1 MHTRP
6 IQAADRNAL
15 LAILRRTDNFR
26 PEEVD
31 VALELL
37 DASIADSDGSG
48 YHVIVA
54 HGDDGTL
61 AGYTCYGQTPM
72 TDHTW
77 DLYWIVVDPSGR
89 GKGVGRLLYEALER
103 DVRERGGKTVRLE
116 TSSLETYGGTH
127 RFYDAIGFAIVGR
140 IADFYRD
147 GDDLLTYTRRIA

>member
-6 IQAADRNAL
+6 IQAAVRSAL
-15 LAILRRTDNFR
+15 LAILRRIDNFR
-26 PEEVD
+26 PDEVD

-37 DASIADSDGSG
+37 DAAITDTDGTG
-48 YHVIVA
+48 YHVLVA
-54 HGDDGTL
+54 EDDDGAL
-61 AGYTCYGQTPM
+61 MGYTCYGQTPM

-89 GKGVGRLLYEALER
+89 GRGIGRLLYEALER
-103 DVRERGGKTVRLE
+103 DVQSRHGKTVRLE

-127 RFYDAIGFAIVGR
+127 RFYDAIGFSLAGR